1 MIDVLLL
8 FLLEMC
14 HLVKKKKAGVTA
26 KTHVTIRYRA
36 SVSAWS
42 VIEKIKSVCFF
53 RLIGSYNDI

>member
-14 HLVKKKKAGVTA
+14 HLAPKKAGVAA